1 MYILVNPCVEQLK
14 SSITVCRSGWELM
27 SINIKKQEHIPFADH
42 HKWSESIKAQN
53 CLSIVWNMERFPSA
67 Q

>member
-1 MYILVNPCVEQLK
+1 
-14 SSITVCRSGWELM
+14 M

-53 CLSIVWNMERFPSA
+53 CLSIVWNMERFP
-67 Q
+67 